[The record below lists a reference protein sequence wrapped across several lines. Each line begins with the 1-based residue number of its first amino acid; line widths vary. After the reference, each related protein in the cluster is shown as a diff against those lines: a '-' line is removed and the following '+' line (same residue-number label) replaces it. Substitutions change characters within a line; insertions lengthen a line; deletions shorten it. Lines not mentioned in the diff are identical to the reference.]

1 VKKIAAIVLSLF
13 LCTSCGYHLSGT
25 SSRASAYKTVSVPY
39 IIGDVNGGFTSQ
51 LIHQLTYSGRWTY
64 APHQGDLLLKVEIL
78 KTKDEE
84 IGFSYPVQNGQINK
98 WLVPNENR
106 FSQLVR
112 VELIDSKTSRTILG
126 PINLSANV
134 QYDYDAEFNVNN
146 FVRFS
151 LAQYNFQEIA
161 KRTATIPLEKKLSV
175 RIVEYLE
182 NAW

>member
-1 VKKIAAIVLSLF
+1 M
-13 LCTSCGYHLSGT
+13 SGT
-25 SSRASAYKTVSVPY
+25 SSRASSYKTVSVPY
-39 IIGDVNGGFTSQ
+39 ILGDVNGGFTSQ
-51 LIHQLTYSGRWTY
+51 LIYQLTNSGKWTY
-64 APHQGDLLLKVEIL
+64 TPYQGDLLLKVEIL

-84 IGFSYPVQNGQINK
+84 IGYSYPIQNGQINK

-106 FSQLVR
+106 LSQLVR
-112 VELIDSKTSRTILG
+112 VELIDFKTSKTILG
-126 PINLSANV
+126 PIHLSANV

-161 KRTATIPLEKKLSV
+161 KRTATLPLEEKLSV